1 MGERFV
7 ALVTR
12 PVSRS
17 VSFGAV
23 CGGVAALAILVW
35 FLIMAPAVVAFSLAV
50 ASAVAWCMWLERSPQ
65 TGVEHPSWECWAV
78 PEVTR
83 AIGRKDESRSS

>member
-7 ALVTR
+7 ALVSR

-17 VSFGAV
+17 VIYGAV

-35 FLIMAPAVVAFSLAV
+35 FLIMAPTVVTFSLAV
-50 ASAVAWCMWLERSPQ
+50 ASAVAWCMWLEGNPEPR
-65 TGVEHPSWECWAV
+65 GEHSSSQSWV
-78 PEVTR
+78 FTR
-83 AIGRKDESRSS
+83 ASTPIVLKKEKESS

>member
-7 ALVTR
+7 ALVSR

-17 VSFGAV
+17 VTYGAV

-35 FLIMAPAVVAFSLAV
+35 FLIIAPTVVAFSLAV

-65 TGVEHPSWECWAV
+65 TGVEHPSLECWAV
-78 PEVTR
+78 PEVTT
-83 AIGRKDESRSS
+83 AIRRTKESRSS

>member
-7 ALVTR
+7 ALVSR

-17 VSFGAV
+17 VTYGAV

-35 FLIMAPAVVAFSLAV
+35 FLIIAPTVVAFSLAV
-50 ASAVAWCMWLERSPQ
+50 ASAVAWCMWLERNPQ
-65 TGVEHPSWECWAV
+65 PGVEHPTWECWAV
-78 PEVTR
+78 PQVTT
-83 AIGRKDESRSS
+83 AIGRTKESRSS